1 MMRLCFGTFAQVLRL
16 CMLETVT
23 DKQLVG
29 TMTRTIDPNC
39 KYIEK
44 GSDTAVSRLL
54 SCEGNFPPVEISG
67 GSGAYKKVGDK
78 LSTVATLALGVK
90 TEDIIKDFNDSVLK
104 LIDEDKKAIV
114 ILALLDIVKKDLT
127 IDEENK
133 LKFEKYIGTSKEAL
147 LSQDEFVLSSFLAGM
162 FLYTVV
168 AVKNTV
174 GKASVKSLDSE
185 YLDTFKSKKESIR
198 VVDYNETT
206 EMVSLV
212 DSLASEDD
220 IFFDD
225 DFDEQVI
232 KLDRLLRWIDGFI
245 IGRIEY
251 QIDDIGT
258 MFIEELNNTVSQ
270 GRLIKNIKGNLKD
283 FIDELTKSA
292 KMWKEA
298 EIDEDE
304 DGAAINA
311 ILDGIKTAMDEYL
324 DFRQDYLLNRK
335 IALSPDMTASEKMTL
350 IFKQAIM
357 DYRIIDFVNNDP
369 SISLSMNLEMDAE
382 YFIDVVRSRIILP
395 FAHDQREKSFI
406 KINEFIQTLDS
417 YNSYLSHNMY
427 PINNKRVSM
436 YIPMHSE
443 SEIDLRLNFEESTVK
458 FRMQLDEIY
467 GEITKGETLF
477 IYSISDKFGS
487 GNFPLINYL
496 IKAREK
502 YRMVKTLLYSDQPR
516 PFYDFYICNSIE
528 RRIPRY
534 SRSGEDYKTVIIEDI
549 TLKSLLEHSRFIILS
564 GTGGLGK
571 SMMMRH
577 LMLDSMESYKEIGII
592 PIFIPL
598 KDYDETSDSLFDYA
612 YSKMESLS
620 GDVSERQFEDI
631 LKKGLCL
638 LLFDGLDE
646 IGTVHA
652 KRFELEL
659 EKFTDKYPEN
669 YFVLS
674 SRPHQDFVSY
684 SRFTVLRLR
693 PFSKEQ
699 AMQLIE
705 KLEFRIDE
713 PIIKKKF
720 YHELENRLYRTH
732 REFTE
737 NPLLLT
743 IMLMTF
749 EQFAEIPSKMHIFY
763 REAFLAL
770 SQKHDASKGAYK
782 RVLRT
787 GLSTDRFADYF
798 AELCSR
804 SYHDEKFELNE
815 TEFAKYYEELKEREK
830 EQEQNKITTVEDFLY
845 DLCTNMC
852 LMYFEGGKY
861 HFTHRSFQEYF
872 CALYFSKQK
881 DKNLGAI
888 GNFFEN
894 RRTRTYGDKTF
905 SMLYD
910 MIPNKVEE
918 YIFLPLLDEL
928 YKKCDKEEGYWTFL
942 ETLYPYLSYEKGE
955 TNISILN
962 EPQSYLYDFM
972 NDLND
977 SESINYLDLPH
988 YEKLIVEEY
997 VYLITEDGREEL
1009 YNAED
1014 VSWEYENEYGDPDVV
1029 GWVFEIDIE
1038 DIRMKPE
1045 EYKKLLEDLDN
1056 DNFVLK
1062 VEYIR
1067 MREYLEKLKLKQ
1079 KVTGG
1084 SLFDLF

>member
-1 MMRLCFGTFAQVLRL
+1 
-16 CMLETVT
+16 MLETVT

-29 TMTRTIDPNC
+29 TMTRIIDPNC

-44 GSDTAVSRLL
+44 GSDTPVSRLL
-54 SCEGNFPPVEISG
+54 SCEGNFPPVVTSG
-67 GSGAYKKVGDK
+67 GSGAYKKVGDN
-78 LSTVATLALGVK
+78 LSAVATLALRMK
-90 TEDIIKDFNDSVLK
+90 TEDIIKDFNNFVLT
-104 LIDEDKKAIV
+104 LIDEDKKAIIV
-114 ILALLDIVKKDLT
+114 LALLDIIKKDLT
-127 IDEENK
+127 INEVNK
-133 LKFEKYIGTSKEAL
+133 LKFEKYIGTTKEDL
-147 LSQDEFVLSSFLAGM
+147 FSQGEFVLSKLLAGI

-168 AVKNTV
+168 SVKNTV
-174 GKASVKSLDSE
+174 GKVCVKTIDPN
-185 YLDTFKSKKESIR
+185 YLNAFESKRESIN
-198 VVDYNETT
+198 VVDYNEIIRAAP
-206 EMVSLV
+206 SL
-212 DSLASEDD
+212 DILSLEDQLY
-220 IFFDD
+220 FDD
-225 DFDEQVI
+225 DFDDQVI
-232 KLDRLLRWIDGFI
+232 RLDRVLRWVDGFI
-245 IGRIEY
+245 MGRIEK
-251 QIDDIGT
+251 QMDDIGT
-258 MFIEELNNTVSQ
+258 LFVETLNNTVSQ
-270 GRLIKNIKGNLKD
+270 GRLIKNTAGSLKD
-283 FIDELTKSA
+283 FIDKLAKSA
-292 KMWKEA
+292 KMWKDA
-298 EIDEDE
+298 ERDE
-304 DGAAINA
+304 DGDSEDINE
-311 ILDGIKTAMDEYL
+311 ILFGIKTNMDEYL

-335 IALSPDMTASEKMTL
+335 VALSPDLTPSEKMIL

-382 YFIDVVRSRIILP
+382 YFSDVVRNRITLP
-395 FAHDQREKSFI
+395 FAHDQKEKTFI
-406 KINEFIQTLDS
+406 KINEFIQTINK
-417 YNSYLSHNMY
+417 YNTYLSHNMY
-427 PINNKRVSM
+427 PINNKKISM
-436 YIPMHSE
+436 YIPMHSQ
-443 SEIDLRLNFEESTVK
+443 SELDLRLKFEESTGA

-467 GEITKGETLF
+467 GQITNGETLF
-477 IYSISDKFGS
+477 IYSINDTFGGS
-487 GNFPLINYL
+487 NFPLSNYL
-496 IKAREK
+496 IKLREK
-502 YRMVKTLLYSDQPR
+502 YSMIKTLLYSDQPR
-516 PFYDFYICNSIE
+516 SFYDFYVCNSIE
-528 RRIPRY
+528 RRIPKPGRHGVSY
-534 SRSGEDYKTVIIEDI
+534 ETEIIENI
-549 TLKSLLEHSRFIILS
+549 TFISLLEYSRFIILS

-577 LMLDSMESYKEIGII
+577 LLLDSIECYKETEVI
-592 PIFIPL
+592 PVFIPL
-598 KDYDETSDSLFDYA
+598 KDYDETTGSLFDYA
-612 YSKMESLS
+612 YTKMESLGGNITES
-620 GDVSERQFEDI
+620 QFGNTLE
-631 LKKGLCL
+631 KGLCL

-674 SRPHQDFVSY
+674 SRPYQDFVSY

-693 PFSKEQ
+693 PFSKLQ

-705 KLEFRIDE
+705 KLEFRLDE

-720 YHELENRLYRTH
+720 YHELEHQLYRTH

-782 RVLRT
+782 RTLRT

-804 SYHDEKFELNE
+804 SYHDEKFELDE
-815 TEFAKYYEELKEREK
+815 TEFAKYYNELKEREK
-830 EQEQNKITTVEDFLY
+830 EQDRITNAEDFLY

-881 DKNLGAI
+881 DKNLKEI

-910 MIPNKVEE
+910 MISAKVEE
-918 YIFLPLLDEL
+918 YIFLPLLDDL
-928 YKKCDKEEGYWTFL
+928 YKKCDKEDGYWTFL
-942 ETLYPYLSYEKGE
+942 ETLYLYLSYEKGE
-955 TNISILN
+955 TNVSISN
-962 EPQSYLYDFM
+962 DPQSYLYEFISL
-972 NDLND
+972 LND
-977 SESINYLDLPH
+977 NESVDYLDLPH
-988 YEKLIVEEY
+988 YEQLVVEEY
-997 VYLITEDGREEL
+997 VYLVTEDGREEL
-1009 YNAED
+1009 VNSTD
-1014 VSWEYENEYGDPDVV
+1014 VSWEYEKEYGEPDTV
-1029 GWVFEIDIE
+1029 GWLFEIDID
-1038 DIRMKPE
+1038 DILRKPE
-1045 EYKKLLEDLDN
+1045 EYKELLEILDK
-1056 DNFVLK
+1056 DDFVLK
-1062 VEYIR
+1062 VEYIK
-1067 MREYLEKLKLKQ
+1067 MRKYLEELKAKQ